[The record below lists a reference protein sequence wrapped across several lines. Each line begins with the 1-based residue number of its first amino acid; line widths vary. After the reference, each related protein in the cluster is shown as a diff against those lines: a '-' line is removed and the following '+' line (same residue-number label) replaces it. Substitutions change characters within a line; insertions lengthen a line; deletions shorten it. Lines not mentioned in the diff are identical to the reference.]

1 MEADGDRNPP
11 VAVLV
16 SGDARGGTKL
26 TRAGETPYGSRMN
39 QPLLTPVF
47 ILIALT
53 FALLFWMGGARF
65 MAVSDRAVR
74 IKDIALGQQAWPPRV
89 TKIDR
94 SFHNQ
99 LELPLLFYA
108 LVALAIG
115 MDIQS
120 TLLVTLEWLFVALRL
135 VHAGIHVTTNHLLAR
150 FAAFVAGALVLLIM
164 WIWFAARVY
173 FGP

>member
-11 VAVLV
+11 VAVSV
-16 SGDARGGTKL
+16 SGLSSRLACLTDARQP
-26 TRAGETPYGSRMN
+26 AYGLQMN
-39 QPLLTPVF
+39 QMLLTPVF
-47 ILIALT
+47 VLIGLT
-53 FALLFWMGGARF
+53 FALMFWMGGARF
-65 MAVSDRAVR
+65 MAVSDRLVR

-89 TKIDR
+89 TQIDR

-108 LVALAIG
+108 LVALAVG
-115 MDIQS
+115 LDIQS
-120 TLLVTLEWLFVALRL
+120 TMFVTLEWLFVVLRL

-150 FAAFVAGALVLLIM
+150 FATFVAGALILLVM